1 MLWRQEYILK
11 PWPPFQHT
19 TPRASLLWSKA
30 LKLSKLLALVWL
42 SLGAGWTI
50 TPSWAEASDVRL
62 ALLVGNQ
69 QGWSGDPLLQ
79 YAVKGDLRPMARE
92 LRRIGFRVVRLED
105 QNADALRHALER
117 IRKRLLQKPTVTTFL
132 FYYSGHADK
141 SFFHLGPKG
150 KRPFSYH
157 EFRKRFYRLRSL
169 RRIAI
174 IDACY
179 SGQIVREFGSEKQ
192 YRKLLQRGFPKG
204 VRGQRKP
211 NLIQLLRPS
220 QGHEKGLR
228 VIGSSRFLS
237 WEIRRYRA
245 SVFTHHL
252 LQGLQGT
259 ADLNRDGKISLDELF
274 DFARQSV
281 YRDTGQRPQQYKQVL
296 EGEPYALAPAY
307 QSRLRIDA
315 QVVGRLKISV
325 ANFVW
330 YKTKHVRRPLRIAM
344 VHGRGSVHLKQGR
357 QCWRQPIQLPAGGE
371 GRLSHRRWQKV
382 PCARMAFVPKG
393 SVEVPVARAR
403 APVTSQNSTVSF
415 SSGYLR
421 AGDGELG
428 TNHLA
433 WSLGYRWRY
442 LGAGL
447 EYATGFVPTK
457 QFLLHRLALRL
468 DAGYPFRMKQFQVFL
483 GAFFRIGTTLQS
495 YPSAPT
501 YSAVS
506 LGSGGIL
513 ELAWWSSQRW
523 GLKVG
528 AHLGFDYTPVLEQ
541 TGFSLFLQTH
551 ISFFFSL

>member
-1 MLWRQEYILK
+1 MESR
-11 PWPPFQHT
+11 
-19 TPRASLLWSKA
+19 RSLTM
-30 LKLSKLLALVWL
+30 VWFF
-42 SLGAGWTI
+42 LGVGLTVA
-50 TPSWAEASDVRL
+50 PSIGEASDVRL

-69 QGWSGDPLLQ
+69 RGWSGDPLLR
-79 YAVKGDLRPMARE
+79 YALKGDLRPMAKE
-92 LRRIGFRVVRLED
+92 LRRIGFRVIRLEN
-105 QNADALRHALER
+105 QNADALRRALELVK
-117 IRKRLLQKPTVTTFL
+117 KRLQRRPTVTTFL

-141 SFFHLGPKG
+141 SYFHLGPMG
-150 KRPFSYH
+150 RRPFSYH
-157 EFRKRFYRLRSL
+157 EFRRRFYRLRSL

-179 SGQIVREFGSEKQ
+179 SGQIVREFGSERR
-192 YRKLLQRGFPKG
+192 YRTLLQRGFPKG

-252 LQGLQGT
+252 LQGLQGV

-315 QVVGRLKISV
+315 QVVGQLKISI
-325 ANFVW
+325 ANFAW
-330 YKTKHVRRPLRIAM
+330 YKTKSLRRPLRIAM
-344 VHGRGSVHLKQGR
+344 VHGKGSVFLKRGH
-357 QCWRQPIQLPAGGE
+357 QCWRQSIRLPAGGE
-371 GRLSHRRWQKV
+371 GRLSHRHWQKV
-382 PCARMAFVPKG
+382 SCSRMAFAPKG
-393 SVEVPVARAR
+393 TVVVPVANVR
-403 APVTSQNSTVSF
+403 TSLKRRTAFRSSTLSF

-421 AGDGELG
+421 TGSAELSA
-428 TNHLA
+428 NHLA

-442 LGAGL
+442 IGAGL
-447 EYATGFVPTK
+447 EYATGFLPTK

-468 DAGYPFRMKQFQVFL
+468 DAGYPLHIARLHMFL
-483 GAFFRIGTTLQS
+483 GAFFRIGSTLQS
-495 YPSAPT
+495 HPSTPT
-501 YSAVS
+501 YAAIS
-506 LGSGGIL
+506 LGSGGVL
-513 ELAWWSSQRW
+513 ELSWWWSQRW
-523 GLKVG
+523 GLRIG
-528 AHLGFDYTPVLEQ
+528 AHVGFDYTPALEQ
-541 TGFSLFLQTH
+541 SGFSLFLQTH
-551 ISFFFSL
+551 VSLLFSL